1 MYLYDRGGNMTG
13 YLSAPYTLAPSIDGV
28 TEMVFYS
35 YDDANWKDKVTAI
48 GGKAI
53 TYDAI
58 GNPLTYDGWTFTW
71 KTGRM
76 LASMVK
82 TGTNAQFTYDHNGMR
97 IKKVVNGVTTSYT
110 LNGKNIVHMTQG
122 SNDLHFF
129 YDAQNKP
136 AMVRFNGTDYFYI
149 YNLQGDVVAMIDAN
163 GTQVVEYHYDAWGNP
178 VAKTGTMAA
187 TLGTVNPFRYRGY
200 VYDEETGLYYLR
212 SRYYNPVWKRFIN
225 ADDIDTLSVNQGHI
239 GQYNQFAYCWNN
251 TTNMADESGSLP
263 FFVITCA
270 VGALIGGVI
279 GYAASGSW
287 KGAAIGALAGGT
299 IGLTGGAVAGKVL
312 AGSAAAHTGT
322 VVARA
327 LSTVG
332 IVSQQVYPS
341 WQAAEQ
347 ALRDAVGSVRT
358 VAARTFTTPYGNRIA
373 DAYNSSL
380 KLLAESKYGYQSASS
395 FIKTEVSKD
404 AYLLQVG
411 QEVQRVEWHFYQS
424 AASNT
429 AGMSKN
435 LEKMLVD
442 AGINIIK
449 HY

>member
-1 MYLYDRGGNMTG
+1 MYLYDRGGNLTG

-71 KTGRM
+71 KAGRM

-82 TGTNAQFTYDHNGMR
+82 TGTNAQFTYDHNGLR
-97 IKKVVNGVTTSYT
+97 IRKVVNGVTTNYT

-129 YDAQNKP
+129 YDEQGKP

-149 YNLQGDVVAMIDAN
+149 YNLQGDVVAMIDVN

-178 VAKTGTMAA
+178 VAKTGSMVA

-225 ADDIDTLSVNQGHI
+225 ADHVLMLSKKILRCNA
-239 GQYNQFAYCWNN
+239 FAYCVNN
-251 TTNMADESGSLP
+251 PTIFADEDGYFNGYIPITKARKKMYEFLISKYTFDNGAEPLVTSVDNFLNRAHAKTKKKYTYDDYDCATLISSSLEYGASHTAMTRMFRYDALYSGTIDS
-263 FFVITCA
+263 
-270 VGALIGGVI
+270 IGGKDGLIPGMIVGQLI
-279 GYAASGSW
+279 TEDGKTRVEHGGIYAGE
-287 KGAAIGALAGGT
+287 I
-299 IGLTGGAVAGKVL
+299 
-312 AGSAAAHTGT
+312 
-322 VVARA
+322 
-327 LSTVG
+327 
-332 IVSQQVYPS
+332 
-341 WQAAEQ
+341 
-347 ALRDAVGSVRT
+347 
-358 VAARTFTTPYGNRIA
+358 
-373 DAYNSSL
+373 SL
-380 KLLAESKYGYQSASS
+380 KEGQAPVHAVYQSVSPDTG
-395 FIKTEVSKD
+395 KKGRDGGPLLTEMNDKWTVWM
-404 AYLLQVG
+404 
-411 QEVQRVEWHFYQS
+411 WHKGVVM
-424 AASNT
+424 N
-429 AGMSKN
+429 
-435 LEKMLVD
+435 E
-442 AGINIIK
+442 
-449 HY
+449 